1 MYEFSGNTRA
11 NALSAATTVRQLIG
25 IAAGIESA
33 RCSRAPLWRE
43 PVTYGAYN
51 LATRGENAKNCE
63 CTAVDHGLA
72 IDKDFVLAVA
82 PVFGVNLD
90 LQLSSELRRR
100 TDGVE
105 SGDSVGAIAN
115 DDSGHLQLLWMAMW
129 RRAPAGRLTDSDPE
143 PRR

>member
-1 MYEFSGNTRA
+1 VLNTLEFGRA
-11 NALSAATTVRQLIG
+11 A
-25 IAAGIESA
+25 
-33 RCSRAPLWRE
+33 LWRE
-43 PVTYGAYN
+43 PVTHGAYN

-63 CTAVDHGLA
+63 CTPVDHGLA

-90 LQLSSELRRR
+90 LQVSSELRRR
-100 TDGVE
+100 TDGME

-129 RRAPAGRLTDSDPE
+129 RRAPAGRLTDFEFRGAPA
-143 PRR
+143 R